1 MGSEATINDNDSN
14 VVIVLLWICLFI
26 CSLIFYAWFKFY
38 FLLLLGM
45 IMYDNELHAK

>member
-14 VVIVLLWICLFI
+14 VVIVLLWICLFY
-26 CSLIFYAWFKFY
+26 SLIFYAWFKFY

-45 IMYDNELHAK
+45 IMYDNELQTK

>member
-14 VVIVLLWICLFI
+14 VVIVLLWICLF
-26 CSLIFYAWFKFY
+26 CSLIVYAWFKFY

-45 IMYDNELHAK
+45 IMYDNELQTK